1 MRESIKE
8 QPIGA
13 LEINTKAAPAIKVDN
28 VASPS
33 SPTSPGKRAIKVTI
47 QMDENYNPNVGSSM
61 TFTFKEGLIV
71 QVLPNGNVRQKI
83 VKNSK
88 IAKKQSV
95 IQLEG
100 SEEQEET
107 SREVT
112 RTGEDIKPLSAGNQI
127 SYY

>member
-1 MRESIKE
+1 
-8 QPIGA
+8 
-13 LEINTKAAPAIKVDN
+13 
-28 VASPS
+28 
-33 SPTSPGKRAIKVTI
+33 
-47 QMDENYNPNVGSSM
+47 MDENYNPNVGSSM

-112 RTGEDIKPLSAGNQI
+112 R
-127 SYY
+127 